1 MRSRRRSS
9 PALDTKPLGPLKNPF
24 PPYCP
29 FSEDWVAH
37 IHEQAVIVLRD
48 LGIRVLLDEARAL
61 FKAGGAR
68 VEEDMVFLDPDGVR
82 EALANA
88 PSSFM
93 LKGAG
98 PDRHVPI
105 GPRSLMFQPGAGAPN
120 ATDLTRG
127 RRPGSAQDFRELVQ
141 ICEAFDVLQS
151 APPIVEPQDIPP
163 AFRHL
168 DMTDIMLRHSSKVP
182 VVYARGRGQVLD
194 CFDMIRCFRG
204 LEEGAFAADPHCYT
218 VINTNSPRQLDV
230 PMAQGLIDFARAGQL
245 SVITP
250 FTLMGAMAPI
260 TVAGAL
266 TLSHAEALA
275 AITLT
280 QLAKPGAPVLYGT
293 FTSNVHMRSG
303 SPAFGTPEHFQAS
316 AGAGQLAR
324 HIGLP
329 WRSATGTA
337 ANLSDAQ
344 GAHETQ
350 MGLWGCLMGGANA
363 VFHAA
368 GWLEGGL
375 SVSYEKL
382 VTDTEVL
389 TMMAQLCQPLEESPA
404 NLGLDSLAEV
414 SPGGHF
420 FETQHTLDRYRTAF
434 YEPLVFET
442 QNFEAWEEAGS
453 QDIRSRATRVWQDI
467 LSHPKDLGHDSA
479 KLDELSAFTSKRRGE
494 GGAEPL
500 S

>member
-1 MRSRRRSS
+1 MRTRRRPS
-9 PALDTKPLGPLKNPF
+9 PTLESKPLGPLTNPF
-24 PPYCP
+24 PPFCP

-37 IHEQAVIVLRD
+37 IHEQALTLLRD
-48 LGIRVLLDEARAL
+48 LGIRVLLEEARELLREA
-61 FKAGGAR
+61 GAR
-68 VEEDMVFLDPDGVR
+68 LEDDMVFFDPDLVR
-82 EALANA
+82 HALASA
-88 PSSFM
+88 PRSFT
-93 LKGAG
+93 LKGAR

-127 RRPGSAQDFRELVQ
+127 RRPGSAQDFKELIQ
-141 ICEAFDVLQS
+141 ICEAFDVLHS

-163 AFRHL
+163 AVRHL
-168 DMTDIMLRHSSKVP
+168 EMTGTMLRHSSKVP
-182 VVYARGRGQVLD
+182 VIYARGRAQVLD
-194 CFDMIRCFRG
+194 CFEMIRRFRG
-204 LEEGAFAADPHCYT
+204 LDQAAFAADPHCYT

-275 AITLT
+275 AIILS

-382 VTDTEVL
+382 VTDAEVL
-389 TMMAQLCQPLEESPA
+389 TMMARLCQPMAEQPA
-404 NLGLDSLAEV
+404 DLGLDALSEV

-420 FETQHTLDRYRTAF
+420 FETQHTLERYRTAF
-434 YEPLVFET
+434 YEPLLFET
-442 QNFEAWEEAGS
+442 QNFEAWEEAGA
-453 QDIRSRATRVWQDI
+453 QDIRSRATQTWQGI
-467 LSHPKDLGHDSA
+467 LNSSKDLDHDPAS
-479 KLDELSAFTSKRRGE
+479 LDELESYITRRRAE